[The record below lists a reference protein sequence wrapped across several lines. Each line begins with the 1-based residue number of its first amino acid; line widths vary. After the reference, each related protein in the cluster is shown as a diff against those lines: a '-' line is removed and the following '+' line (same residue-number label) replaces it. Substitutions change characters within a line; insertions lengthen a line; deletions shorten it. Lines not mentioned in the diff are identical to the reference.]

1 MSSTDSISFFS
12 ELRVETDVDMDV
24 DANVHTSVETDV
36 HTNVHTNVET
46 DVHTNVH
53 TNVETHVYTSVE
65 TRVETH
71 VELGAYLTPRI
82 PTRGRR
88 AVPLSR
94 PSLSYTRCYAA
105 GAASFVGAQCS
116 RI

>member
-1 MSSTDSISFFS
+1 M
-12 ELRVETDVDMDV
+12 ETDVDMDV

-36 HTNVHTNVET
+36 HTNVHA
-46 DVHTNVH
+46 
-53 TNVETHVYTSVE
+53 NVETHVYTSVE

-105 GAASFVGAQCS
+105 VAASFVGSQCS

>member
-24 DANVHTSVETDV
+24 DANVHTS
-36 HTNVHTNVET
+36 VET

-105 GAASFVGAQCS
+105 VAASFVGSQCS

>member
-24 DANVHTSVETDV
+24 DANVHTS
-36 HTNVHTNVET
+36 VET

-105 GAASFVGAQCS
+105 VAASFVGSPCS

>member
-1 MSSTDSISFFS
+1 M
-12 ELRVETDVDMDV
+12 ETDVDMDV
-24 DANVHTSVETDV
+24 DANVHTS
-36 HTNVHTNVET
+36 VET

-105 GAASFVGAQCS
+105 VAASFVGSQCS